1 MYFIDQIAF
10 HTNENYLQLEDKKI
24 SLDKQTSDILLL
36 LIETKSPVSKATL
49 ISHIWQNRY
58 VSDAAITSA
67 IRRVRKAI
75 TELDDTQEYIKTIS
89 KVGYQLNVIV
99 KNENDVKPI
108 VSSGYSE
115 YYRLKIIG
123 ILLIFLSSIL
133 YWKLS
138 VEPSIEPPIS
148 YRQAIHLLA
157 QKNEESLPQAIQLLE
172 NSIQEAPKFVA
183 AYHTLSQL
191 YAYKMSRHL
200 GLSDQQIIAKATE
213 YIQKTIE
220 LAPEHPDTLLSKAM
234 LDYFYLRNDEGVKQ
248 YHQQVM
254 EGLTCDHKC
263 NFFLAYSLPIF
274 NQSKLAIQYAEQAYQ
289 AQPNHATYLW
299 ERAWSQFM
307 AGNFERTLTRIEE
320 AEQFLGR
327 TSFLF
332 RAMLAQAQNQPKKAI
347 INWLSYYQ
355 FIGKISENEALM
367 LESRLEEI
375 GYADVSNQL
384 LDMLSEIVIDQEVE
398 LLLLAGKKEQAFNK
412 VLATD
417 NLQAQTYLIAMHVSP
432 VFMVSFTQEELEVLR
447 DHIWSTNKKAP

>member
-1 MYFIDQIAF
+1 
-10 HTNENYLQLEDKKI
+10 
-24 SLDKQTSDILLL
+24 
-36 LIETKSPVSKATL
+36 
-49 ISHIWQNRY
+49 
-58 VSDAAITSA
+58 
-67 IRRVRKAI
+67 
-75 TELDDTQEYIKTIS
+75 
-89 KVGYQLNVIV
+89 
-99 KNENDVKPI
+99 
-108 VSSGYSE
+108 
-115 YYRLKIIG
+115 
-123 ILLIFLSSIL
+123 
-133 YWKLS
+133 
-138 VEPSIEPPIS
+138 
-148 YRQAIHLLA
+148 
-157 QKNEESLPQAIQLLE
+157 
-172 NSIQEAPKFVA
+172 
-183 AYHTLSQL
+183 
-191 YAYKMSRHL
+191 
-200 GLSDQQIIAKATE
+200 
-213 YIQKTIE
+213 
-220 LAPEHPDTLLSKAM
+220 
-234 LDYFYLRNDEGVKQ
+234 
-248 YHQQVM
+248 
-254 EGLTCDHKC
+254 
-263 NFFLAYSLPIF
+263 
-274 NQSKLAIQYAEQAYQ
+274 
-289 AQPNHATYLW
+289 
-299 ERAWSQFM
+299 M

>member
-36 LIETKSPVSKATL
+36 LIETKGPVSKATL
-49 ISHIWQNRY
+49 ITHIWQDRY

-67 IRRVRKAI
+67 IRRVRKALA
-75 TELDDTQEYIKTIS
+75 ELDEAQEYIKTIS
-89 KVGYQLNVIV
+89 KVGYQINVIV
-99 KNENDVKPI
+99 KNEGEVKTE
-108 VSSGYSE
+108 VVSGYFDHN
-115 YYRLKIIG
+115 RFKVIG
-123 ILLIFLSSIL
+123 ILLIILSCIL
-133 YWKLS
+133 YWKFS
-138 VEPSIEPPIS
+138 VESSIETPTS

-172 NSIQEAPKFVA
+172 KSIQEVPEFVA

-200 GLSDQQIIAKATE
+200 GLSDQQIILKATE
-213 YIQKTIE
+213 YIQKSTE

-234 LDYFYLRNDEGVKQ
+234 LDYFYLRNREGVKQ
-248 YHQQVM
+248 YHQQVTQ
-254 EGLTCDHKC
+254 GLTCDHKC

-274 NQSKLAIQYAEQAYQ
+274 NQPELAIQYAEHAYQ
-289 AQPNHATYLW
+289 TQPNHATYLW

-307 AGNFERTLTRIEE
+307 AGNFEQTLTRIEE
-320 AEQFLGR
+320 AEKFLGR

-347 INWLSYYQ
+347 TNWLSYYQ
-355 FIGKISENEALM
+355 SIGKITESEAIKLK
-367 LESRLEEI
+367 SRIKEI

-384 LDMLSEIVIDQEVE
+384 LDMLPEIVIDQEVE
-398 LLLLAGKKEQAFNK
+398 LLLLAGKKEQALNK
-412 VLATD
+412 ALATD

-432 VFMVSFTQEELEVLR
+432 VFTVSFTQEELEVLR
-447 DHIWSTNKKAP
+447 DHIW